1 MIAALFYAFGDLVD
15 PKIRRILLLVFIL
28 SLAIA
33 AALIAVVISVL
44 SAIEVVDL
52 GWLDTMIDALGGVA
66 AAFLVWLLFPALAL
80 ILAYAFAES
89 VASKIEA
96 RRYPGLAPA
105 KDQSWWR
112 YTKAGIRFEI
122 VTLALNL
129 LMLPIVLIPFINVII
144 YPVIFYGVNGYLF
157 GREFLE
163 IVAPRRVSFKKTREL
178 RRRNRVKIIVGGV
191 LIALLFTVPVVNLI
205 APVLATAY
213 MVHLY
218 HGMQGRRPGARGNAA
233 LAELAAG

>member
-1 MIAALFYAFGDLVD
+1 MIAALFYAFGDLAD
-15 PKIRRILLLVFIL
+15 AKIRRILLLVFVL

-33 AALIAVVISVL
+33 AALIAVVSGVL
-44 SAIEVVDL
+44 SAIELVDL
-52 GWLDTMIDALGGVA
+52 GWLDTTIDALGGVA
-66 AAFLVWLLFPALAL
+66 AAFLAWLLFPALAL
-80 ILAYAFAES
+80 ILAYVFAES
-89 VASKIEA
+89 VAAKIEA

-105 KDQSWWR
+105 REESWWR

-122 VTLALNL
+122 VTLGLNL
-129 LMLPIVLIPFINVII
+129 LLLPIVLIPFFNVI

-163 IVAPRRVSFKKTREL
+163 IVAPRRISFEKTREL

-218 HGMQGRRPGARGNAA
+218 HGMQGRRPGSRG
-233 LAELAAG
+233 AGVGEPDAG

>member
-1 MIAALFYAFGDLVD
+1 MIAALFYAFGDLADV
-15 PKIRRILLLVFIL
+15 KIRRILLLVFVL

-33 AALIAVVISVL
+33 AALIVVVISVL
-44 SAIEVVDL
+44 SAIQVVDL
-52 GWLDTMIDALGGVA
+52 GWLDTMIDTFGGVV
-66 AAFLVWLLFPALAL
+66 AAFLVVLLFQALAM
-80 ILAYAFAES
+80 ILAYAFAGS
-89 VASKIEA
+89 VAAKIEA

-105 KDQSWWR
+105 KEESWWR

-129 LMLPIVLIPFINVII
+129 LMLSIVLIPFFIVI
-144 YPVIFYGVNGYLF
+144 YPAIFYGVNGYLF

-163 IVAPRRVSFKKTREL
+163 IVAPRRISFEKTREL

-205 APVLATAY
+205 APVLATAF

-218 HGMQGRRPGARGNAA
+218 HGMQSRRPGSRGVGV
-233 LAELAAG
+233 AEPDGA

>member
-1 MIAALFYAFGDLVD
+1 MIAALFDAFGDLAD
-15 PKIRRILLLVFIL
+15 PKIRRILLLVFLL

-33 AALIAVVISVL
+33 GALIAVISGVL

-52 GWLDTMIDALGGVA
+52 GWLDSTLDALGGVA
-66 AAFLVWLLFPALAL
+66 AAFLAWLLFPALAL
-80 ILAYAFAES
+80 MLAYAFAEA
-89 VASKIEA
+89 VANKIEA
-96 RRYPGLAPA
+96 RRYPDLAPA
-105 KDQSWWR
+105 KDESWWR

-129 LMLPIVLIPFINVII
+129 LMLPIVLIPFLNLI

-163 IVAPRRVSFKKTREL
+163 IVAPRRISFEKTREL

-218 HGMQGRRPGARGNAA
+218 HGMQGRRPGARAA
-233 LAELAAG
+233 AAEPDAG